1 MQRITDML
9 KKLIVIT
16 AIFVT
21 TNALAIDNLTISK
34 LANDEKTKA
43 SFHQVIENNDLPS
56 WILTGGTESS
66 SRTINLN
73 GNEYQVMTSC
83 KPHDCP
89 SEQIAIM
96 YSKEKNVMAGVFSSS
111 DEKNNTQDLLWFNI
125 SDDLSIDG
133 KTVLFAAITGSL
145 ENHPNEFNY
154 K

>member
-1 MQRITDML
+1 ML
-9 KKLIVIT
+9 KKLTIAAT
-16 AIFVT
+16 LLAS
-21 TNALAIDNLTISK
+21 TNALAINDLTISK
-34 LANDEKTKA
+34 LASDTNTKT
-43 SFHQVIENNDLPS
+43 SFNQILKNNDLPS
-56 WILTGGTESS
+56 WILMGGTESP

-73 GNEYQVMTSC
+73 GNEYQVVTAC

-89 SEQIAIM
+89 SEQIAVI

-111 DEKNNTQDLLWFNI
+111 DEKNNTQDLLWFNVN
-125 SDDLSIDG
+125 DDLSIDG